1 MGGVRGRTL
10 MRHFVGTAAVATLT
24 FGMGKTSP
32 AAALITLSRRSRGRT
47 SGLLRAR
54 RTTVDIASVATAAN
68 EYLGSATGAGK
79 QTGGVL
85 HRPLLP
91 MRTGLKTP
99 SWRYLLSG
107 RASHGSGGAVPDGL
121 AGQGRCR
128 TCLNGSDRLHQYLLV
143 CHLPL
148 HPLACLPGATRQYP
162 CSPASM
168 AIDRVIHQLCAQ
180 ADRRPQQSQAADGPG

>member
-10 MRHFVGTAAVATLT
+10 MRHFVGTAAVTALTL
-24 FGMGKTSP
+24 GMGKTSP

-99 SWRYLLSG
+99 RWRYRLSG
-107 RASHGSGGAVPDGL
+107 RASHGLGVRYRKDLPVRVGAAPVSTAL
-121 AGQGRCR
+121 
-128 TCLNGSDRLHQYLLV
+128 TIYTKTSLIVTS
-143 CHLPL
+143 
-148 HPLACLPGATRQYP
+148 
-162 CSPASM
+162 
-168 AIDRVIHQLCAQ
+168 
-180 ADRRPQQSQAADGPG
+180 